1 MLRPSWLSAE
11 ELRESLPFLLE
22 SQMQISKHVL
32 VATHLSSCPP
42 FESNSAVFCWAD
54 LWQRNPATGYRVGP
68 LEKITW
74 TLDRKQSI
82 ISIYAKCITR
92 FLFLAMVSETGK
104 EKSFFVCLFEKN
116 GLSNHVLKDSFTTKN
131 LGQWGSTCGLRPF
144 GSQATLAQRSPNI
157 IRNHK
162 CLH

>member
-11 ELRESLPFLLE
+11 ELRESLPFLVE

-104 EKSFFVCLFEKN
+104 EKSFFCLFVWKKWAQQSCLKRLVHHSEPRAM
-116 GLSNHVLKDSFTTKN
+116 GLN
-131 LGQWGSTCGLRPF
+131 LWV
-144 GSQATLAQRSPNI
+144 ATLWKSSNPCPAVS
-157 IRNHK
+157 
-162 CLH
+162 